1 MQYSLL
7 LPGVQDTATSS
18 SCPQLLTPQ
27 GFLVQDW
34 MEVSFPKHSRS
45 SIQIGPL
52 PPPYEDPVSTTPPLY
67 SIKQSITKLCLIWS
81 NMEILLK
88 GFKILPLHW
97 HTFGIPVGDK
107 WHWPLLR
114 RSYHHKLSPID
125 QTPVF
130 LHAPGICL
138 TLQPVWA
145 VH

>member
-7 LPGVQDTATSS
+7 LPGVQDMATSS

-81 NMEILLK
+81 NMEILPK
-88 GFKILPLHW
+88 GFKICHCIDIPLESQLA
-97 HTFGIPVGDK
+97 TNDIGLSYIEAIITNRP
-107 WHWPLLR
+107 PLTKHL
-114 RSYHHKLSPID
+114 YFY
-125 QTPVF
+125 TPLVS
-130 LHAPGICL
+130 
-138 TLQPVWA
+138 V
-145 VH
+145 